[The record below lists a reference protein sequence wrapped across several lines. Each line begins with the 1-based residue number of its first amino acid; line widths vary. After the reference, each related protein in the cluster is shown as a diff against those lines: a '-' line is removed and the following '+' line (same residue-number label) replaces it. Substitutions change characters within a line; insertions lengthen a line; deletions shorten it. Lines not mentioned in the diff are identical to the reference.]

1 MPVWRDYNPTNDL
14 VFKFVFG
21 RPERKNVTLAFINDV
36 LGREGDAAFVDLEY
50 RNVEFAPLRESEKLG
65 CRKVNDVTPEKIIRK
80 RPHR

>member
-36 LGREGDAAFVDLEY
+36 LGREGDAAFIDLEY
-50 RNVEFAPLRESEKLG
+50 R
-65 CRKVNDVTPEKIIRK
+65 K
-80 RPHR
+80 RPLKKSSCEAFAYHIQI